1 MPVGPERHRLP
12 PKALGGNVID
22 ETARVWS
29 SRALRGYPMA
39 PSAQRHAQRAER
51 VNYATAE
58 RILKI

>member
-1 MPVGPERHRLP
+1 MP
-12 PKALGGNVID
+12 
-22 ETARVWS
+22 TTVWS

-39 PSAQRHAQRAER
+39 PSAQRHAQRGER